1 MLRFDIR
8 ELEHFDTPTICNALE
23 LIQPERRRFGFTTQ
37 GVVSVNADAG
47 PKVGLA
53 RTATMRSYGE
63 PPLSGLALKEARIE
77 YYEYMA
83 ENSDG
88 PKICVM
94 QDLDGPD
101 AGRGPF
107 WGEFN
112 TRVHLALGFSAIVTD
127 GSVRDVRQ
135 LPQEILVLSRG
146 LRPSHGFI
154 HIVDFGS
161 QVNVFGMVVTPGD
174 VVHADE
180 HGAVCFPKELASE
193 VADRAAEFV
202 AGEAPILEAC
212 RQGRLSIQ
220 ALKSL
225 YLARNR

>member
-1 MLRFDIR
+1 MASLNSEI
-8 ELEHFDTPTICNALE
+8 
-23 LIQPERRRFGFTTQ
+23 
-37 GVVSVNADAG
+37 G
-47 PKVGLA
+47 PRVGYA
-53 RTATMRSYGE
+53 RTATMRSYGD
-63 PPLSGLALKEARIE
+63 PPLSGIALKNERIK

-83 ENSDG
+83 EHAVG

-112 TRVHLALGFSAIVTD
+112 TRVHLALGFSAVVTD

-135 LPQEILVLSRG
+135 LPDDILILSRG

-154 HIVDFGS
+154 HVVDYDS

-174 VVHADE
+174 IVHADE
-180 HGAVCFPKELASE
+180 HGAVSFPPQLANE

-212 RQGRLSIQ
+212 REGRLSIET
-220 ALKSL
+220 LKSL
-225 YLARNR
+225 YLARPR